1 MQFSRKSDGNL
12 EYSHNCVGGT
22 LVKLRDVWSDS
33 GKLILLVVAVTIMF
47 LGPRVL
53 TRYLQS
59 EDLYSASSAYDC
71 FEDAEPYLLT
81 RGC

>member
-1 MQFSRKSDGNL
+1 MG
-12 EYSHNCVGGT
+12 
-22 LVKLRDVWSDS
+22 KLRDVWSNY

-59 EDLYSASSAYDC
+59 QGLYSAKSAYDC